1 MTEKSIIII
10 GGGIAGLSA
19 GVYGQM
25 NGFRTRI
32 FEMHKKKPGGLCTAW
47 KRQGYTVNGCIHWVV
62 GSGPGS
68 GFHRLWKDL
77 GAFQDTTI
85 VDFDEYARIEDADG
99 RQFILYTDIDRL
111 ERHMKETSPEDA
123 ALIDEFITA
132 VRKCTRMEPPLDK
145 APEVST
151 LFDILKLIITK
162 FPLLRILAKWNR
174 ISLAEFGD
182 RFKHPVI
189 RRAFSTFFPPDFS
202 MTFMLMTLAW
212 MHKRAAGYPLGGSLP
227 FAQSIEKRYLSL
239 GGEIAYKAR
248 VAKILT
254 ENGRAVGVRL
264 EDGTEHRA
272 DYVISAADGH
282 ATIFDMLDGKYV
294 DETIRNYYNTLIP
307 FPSLVYVALGVNMTF
322 PDIVPSARGITLLLP
337 KPLVIGKAER
347 EWVTAH
353 FYTFD
358 STMSPEGKTTVV
370 VMLKADYE
378 YWKDLRRDD
387 EQYKVEKTR
396 IANEII
402 AILDRRFPGFASKV
416 EMRDVA
422 SPTTFVRYTGNW
434 KGSVEGWQVTPGT
447 WRFGQVMQKTLPGLH
462 HFYMAGQWVE
472 PGGGL
477 PAVAMS
483 GRNVI
488 QILCKR
494 EKRRFRPG
502 S

>member
-19 GVYGQM
+19 GVYGRM
-25 NGFRTRI
+25 NGFRTQI

-47 KRQGYTVNGCIHWVV
+47 KRQGYTINGCIHWVV
-62 GSGPGS
+62 GSGPRS
-68 GFHRLWKDL
+68 DFHRIWKDL
-77 GAFQDTTI
+77 GALQGAAI
-85 VDFDEYARIEDADG
+85 VDFDEYARVEDADG

-111 ERHMKETSPEDA
+111 ERHMKETSPEDT
-123 ALIDEFITA
+123 ALIEEFTAA
-132 VRKCTRMEPPLDK
+132 VRRCTRLEPPLDK
-145 APEVST
+145 APELLN
-151 LFDILKLIITK
+151 LFDFLKLIITK

-174 ISLAEFGD
+174 ISLAEFGA
-182 RFKHPVI
+182 RFKHPLI
-189 RRAFSTFFPPDFS
+189 GRAFSTFFPPDFS

-212 MHKRAAGYPLGGSLP
+212 MHRRSAGYPLGGSLE
-227 FAQSIEKRYLSL
+227 FARRIEQRYLSL
-239 GGEIAYKAR
+239 GGDIAYKSRA
-248 VAKILT
+248 AKILT

-282 ATIFDMLDGKYV
+282 ATIFEMLEGKYV
-294 DETIRNYYNTLIP
+294 DETIRHYYDTLIP
-307 FPSLVYVALGVNMTF
+307 FPSLVYIALGVNMAF
-322 PDIVPSARGITLLLP
+322 PELTPSARGITLLLP
-337 KPLVIGKAER
+337 KPLVIAGKEL

-358 STMSPEGKTTVV
+358 PALSPEGKTTVV
-370 VMLKADYE
+370 VMLKADYD
-378 YWKDLRRDD
+378 YWKDLRTRD
-387 EQYKVEKTR
+387 EHYKAEKDR
-396 IANEII
+396 VADEII

-416 EMRDVA
+416 EMRDVS

-434 KGSVEGWQVTPGT
+434 KGSVEGWLVTPAT
-447 WRFGQVMQKTLPGLH
+447 WRFGQVMRKTLPGLD

-483 GRNVI
+483 GRNVV
-488 QILCKR
+488 QIICKK
-494 EKRRFRPG
+494 EKKRFLPQW
-502 S
+502 